1 MKAKRLIIRLYFIH
15 LFAGLAIALSM
26 YFAGFDI
33 VLSLVYVIINVR
45 EVLTKLKFAAKVKA
59 IILWQLPGII
69 ASIASVAAVGGWGQA
84 NYAFFILEFFYTPL
98 LPLLTILT
106 NYSFA
111 SLPLYYY
118 LLLSMPFLLIA
129 FYCTVIK
136 LQHLIYCMRQN
147 AADALSKPGS

>member
-69 ASIASVAAVGGWGQA
+69 SSIASVAAVGDGDRQITPFLFWSS
-84 NYAFFILEFFYTPL
+84 FILRSY
-98 LPLLTILT
+98 
-106 NYSFA
+106 
-111 SLPLYYY
+111 LY
-118 LLLSMPFLLIA
+118 
-129 FYCTVIK
+129 
-136 LQHLIYCMRQN
+136 
-147 AADALSKPGS
+147 